1 MWAMVEPPVL
11 RTAVD
16 LKNDRVVVIL
26 PQADSKNARPLIGCG
41 HKLAMEILAKENK
54 R

>member
-11 RTAVD
+11 RAAVD
-16 LKNDRVVVIL
+16 LNNDRVVVIL
-26 PQADSKNARPLIGCG
+26 TQAGSKNARPLIGG
-41 HKLAMEILAKENK
+41 GYKLAMDILAKENK